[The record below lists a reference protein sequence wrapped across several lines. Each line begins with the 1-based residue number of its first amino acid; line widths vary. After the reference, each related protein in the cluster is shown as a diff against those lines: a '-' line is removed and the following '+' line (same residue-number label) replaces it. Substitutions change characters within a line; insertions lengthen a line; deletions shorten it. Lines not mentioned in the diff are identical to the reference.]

1 MKSNNTLQLLVII
14 ALITGISFNPAKG
27 QRHVLCGT
35 DIMTQKLL
43 NEHPELLKEYA
54 KNEAATQDYIKKL
67 EAQKLA
73 TPSLSHKATANAP
86 TIYIIPIVF
95 HILEENG
102 PENISDAQIMS
113 EMKIL
118 NEDWGHTNPDTGDAV
133 TNHFKSIEGN
143 MQVQFRLAKI
153 DPNGNCTNGIDRIY
167 TNLTNQADDNAK
179 LNQWDRSK
187 YLNVWV
193 CKSIY
198 SGAATNGTTL
208 GYAYFPFEVNSIPTI
223 DGVLIA
229 SYCIGNIGTA
239 LNPPIGGNPAEFC
252 RCLSHEIGHVLN
264 LEHPWGLTNSPGI
277 ACGDD
282 GVNDTPVTKG
292 YFSICPTGGGNAQSV
307 RAINL
312 TDTTKA
318 EICDTTSKKPLHVIT
333 ENFQNFMD
341 YSECSMMFTQGQQER
356 VWAALNLN
364 ESQRNNLWDT
374 ANLIA
379 TGVYTPPVAECTP
392 IANFYSNT
400 CFVCEGSKVN
410 FYDASTNA
418 TPTKWDWQFTGATT
432 NSSTQQNPVVTFN
445 SLYRQTV
452 SLTVFDS
459 VGSSTATQ
467 LDYIY
472 VSPSWTNYVG
482 TYSES
487 FENSAKVS
495 DDWLFH
501 NEFNDGINW
510 QYTNTAAYDGTGS
523 LMLNSYQ
530 HVVYNFEYTPPAV
543 LTPAAGGNAVWC
555 AITPSIDLSTS
566 TAMTF
571 GFDYSCATEASS
583 VANITDTLEIDY
595 SLNCGATWSYM
606 KYITGINLTNA
617 GHFTNSYT
625 PSSRSQWQNISFP
638 VPVGAND
645 KSNVRFRFRYVSSP
659 YSNNIYID
667 DVNLNGT
674 VGIVPF
680 SAEGF
685 HLLVYPNPSST
696 TTTISYYLPTELPV
710 QIGLYDITGRQL
722 KVLAQDDE
730 SAGQHTLN
738 LYNEDMSNGIYFIK
752 MNCGSAAPV
761 TQKLIVIR

>member
-1 MKSNNTLQLLVII
+1 
-14 ALITGISFNPAKG
+14 
-27 QRHVLCGT
+27 
-35 DIMTQKLL
+35 
-43 NEHPELLKEYA
+43 
-54 KNEAATQDYIKKL
+54 
-67 EAQKLA
+67 
-73 TPSLSHKATANAP
+73 
-86 TIYIIPIVF
+86 
-95 HILEENG
+95 
-102 PENISDAQIMS
+102 
-113 EMKIL
+113 
-118 NEDWGHTNPDTGDAV
+118 
-133 TNHFKSIEGN
+133 
-143 MQVQFRLAKI
+143 
-153 DPNGNCTNGIDRIY
+153 
-167 TNLTNQADDNAK
+167 
-179 LNQWDRSK
+179 
-187 YLNVWV
+187 
-193 CKSIY
+193 
-198 SGAATNGTTL
+198 
-208 GYAYFPFEVNSIPTI
+208 
-223 DGVLIA
+223 
-229 SYCIGNIGTA
+229 
-239 LNPPIGGNPAEFC
+239 
-252 RCLSHEIGHVLN
+252 
-264 LEHPWGLTNSPGI
+264 
-277 ACGDD
+277 
-282 GVNDTPVTKG
+282 
-292 YFSICPTGGGNAQSV
+292 
-307 RAINL
+307 
-312 TDTTKA
+312 
-318 EICDTTSKKPLHVIT
+318 
-333 ENFQNFMD
+333 
-341 YSECSMMFTQGQQER
+341 
-356 VWAALNLN
+356 
-364 ESQRNNLWDT
+364 
-374 ANLIA
+374 
-379 TGVYTPPVAECTP
+379 
-392 IANFYSNT
+392 
-400 CFVCEGSKVN
+400 
-410 FYDASTNA
+410 
-418 TPTKWDWQFTGATT
+418 
-432 NSSTQQNPVVTFN
+432 
-445 SLYRQTV
+445 
-452 SLTVFDS
+452 
-459 VGSSTATQ
+459 
-467 LDYIY
+467 
-472 VSPSWTNYVG
+472 
-482 TYSES
+482 
-487 FENSAKVS
+487 
-495 DDWLFH
+495 
-501 NEFNDGINW
+501 
-510 QYTNTAAYDGTGS
+510 AYDGTGS